1 MKTLDERKK
10 KFAINSDNLAAYWR
24 EGKRDIKRFNELVKL
39 YKIAS
44 DNLTNHPDYEEP
56 MRRQASEHYR
66 RYDWLAGIYRHTD
79 TEQPV
84 R

>member
-10 KFAINSDNLAAYWR
+10 KFAITSDNLAAYWR

-44 DNLTNHPDYEEP
+44 DNLKIGRAH
-56 MRRQASEHYR
+56 
-66 RYDWLAGIYRHTD
+66 
-79 TEQPV
+79 V
-84 R
+84 